1 MDDGTTLVP
10 MFVAVMSVMVVGV
23 LFAVSLVLDK
33 EEYMINVQSAA
44 EIIASCLVLHH
55 SKWRSAGAGCGQS
68 VCRRYIKW
76 DHERAQ
82 RCIVQDYLCAIPAF
96 SLDDFKCIF
105 QVSQSSY
112 DSIHNYLCGMVPFF
126 CDGLDVTHHRRVTT
140 DAKIL
145 ISLKYLAYGC
155 SINAFWDYFQ
165 LGESTAMLCIRK
177 FTSSIANSMFQKKF
191 FSFLMASDAK

>member
-1 MDDGTTLVP
+1 
-10 MFVAVMSVMVVGV
+10 MV
-23 LFAVSLVLDK
+23 
-33 EEYMINVQSAA
+33 NVQSAI
-44 EIIASCLVLHH
+44 EVIASCLVLHR
-55 SKWRSAGAGCGQS
+55 SKWQSAGAGCGHS
-68 VCRRYIKW
+68 VCRCYIKW

-82 RCIVQDYLCAIPAF
+82 RCIVQGYLCAIPAF
-96 SLDDFKCIF
+96 SLDDFKHIF
-105 QVSQSSY
+105 WLSRSTY
-112 DSIHNYLCGMVPFF
+112 DSIRNYLCGMVLFF
-126 CDGLDVTHHRRVTT
+126 HDGLDVTHHRGVCT

-165 LGESTAMLCIRK
+165 LGESTVMLCVRK